1 MVFYRIS
8 LTNLSPEPPYHL
20 PRNVKISTYSD
31 KLPRNDHL
39 RQKKTPTKKI
49 FNTTNF
55 LQERISILYGAVTLI
70 HIWCLIFCYTYYTLH
85 GLTVLHEKPTLKILF
100 ISNAQFGMKHRS
112 SKKRKNRFFIF
123 KTLLSRFLPMLNLVI
138 RPSFLS
144 HTAYTLMVV
153 FYIFALSLKN

>member
-39 RQKKTPTKKI
+39 RQKKPPTKKL

-55 LQERISILYGAVTLI
+55 LQERISILL
-70 HIWCLIFCYTYYTLH
+70 WCSHPYTYMMPY
-85 GLTVLHEKPTLKILF
+85 ILLY
-100 ISNAQFGMKHRS
+100 ILYPAWT
-112 SKKRKNRFFIF
+112 NRFTRKAHPKNTVHQQRSIRHE
-123 KTLLSRFLPMLNLVI
+123 TPLIYLVI

-153 FYIFALSLKN
+153 FYIFALSLKKTSPKAWGLSYRTRI

>member
-31 KLPRNDHL
+31 KLPRNYHL

-70 HIWCLIFCYTYYTLH
+70 YIHIRCLIFCYTYYTLH
-85 GLTVLHEKPTLKILF
+85 GLTVLHEKPTLKTLF

-138 RPSFLS
+138 RPSFLL

-153 FYIFALSLKN
+153 FYIFALS

>member
-55 LQERISILYGAVTLI
+55 LQEQISILYGAVTLI

-138 RPSFLS
+138 RPSFLL

-153 FYIFALSLKN
+153 FYIFALS